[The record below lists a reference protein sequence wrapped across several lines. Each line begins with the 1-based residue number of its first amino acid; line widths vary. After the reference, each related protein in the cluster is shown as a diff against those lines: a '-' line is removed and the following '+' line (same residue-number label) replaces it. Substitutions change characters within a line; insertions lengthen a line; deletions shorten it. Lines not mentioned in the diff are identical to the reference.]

1 MEEKLEVLASDSPQ
15 VGRPCNHC
23 AQEFAPGDEVVECPR
38 CHKYHHAACWKE
50 KGGCATRGCP
60 QVAQAVVGEK
70 PRGDGPPPPMP
81 KWYFA
86 VGGLVIL
93 GLIMLSIFWPKPP
106 DPAAGRTKITVMDT
120 SYLEAQETLVP
131 AVEQFNAE
139 STTTYIDLQLLPSVG
154 LNQKLIVL
162 IAAGEAPDI
171 FALDED
177 QFAQFAREG
186 ILLELGQ
193 TPEGEPIYGVQH
205 PGRLAKLVIWGQT
218 KSPEVAQEVLAF
230 LLEHIPPVD
239 LDKLRELQSG
249 QGLPFIGF

>member
-1 MEEKLEVLASDSPQ
+1 
-15 VGRPCNHC
+15 
-23 AQEFAPGDEVVECPR
+23 
-38 CHKYHHAACWKE
+38 
-50 KGGCATRGCP
+50 
-60 QVAQAVVGEK
+60 
-70 PRGDGPPPPMP
+70 
-81 KWYFA
+81 
-86 VGGLVIL
+86 
-93 GLIMLSIFWPKPP
+93 
-106 DPAAGRTKITVMDT
+106 MDT

-139 STTTYIDLQLLPSVG
+139 STTTYIDLQLLPAWA
-154 LNQKLIVL
+154 QP
-162 IAAGEAPDI
+162 EADCAHRCRGSPGY